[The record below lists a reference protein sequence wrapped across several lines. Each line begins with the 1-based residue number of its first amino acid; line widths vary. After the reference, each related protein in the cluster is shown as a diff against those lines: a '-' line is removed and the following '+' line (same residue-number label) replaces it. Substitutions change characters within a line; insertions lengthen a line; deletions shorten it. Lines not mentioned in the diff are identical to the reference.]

1 MAKPT
6 ILVVTTD
13 KDLLSSFYSAA
24 VKLDMRVLPLADVS
38 SRDFLAQPWHAVIV
52 DSAMPNIDSVH
63 ILSLV
68 RSLSPFA
75 LRGLVVLSPD
85 PQLLLSAINEA
96 QVHHIW
102 IKPVSVKE
110 ITDALQ
116 QRGEIEEGRT
126 IPLLLTAAQEGKVG
140 AGYGHSYRVAQY
152 ALTLGREL
160 GLSENDLRA
169 LQLGCL
175 FHDIGKLLLS
185 EHLSQHQTSQS
196 LSVEQTFFRQH
207 PVLGEQLVKGM
218 NLPKEA
224 ISVIRHHHERWDGQ
238 GYPDRLQGEMI
249 PLLARI
255 ASVANAYDHLTEPK
269 EGEPLLSHSEINA
282 LLKSE
287 MGQAFDPNIVRTL
300 LNLREAHDVW
310 EILER
315 VTELPALAPVVQ
327 QALILLER
335 EDFDW
340 REVSEV
346 VAQDQ
351 NLVAQIL
358 KLANSALTGLRRRV
372 TSLTTALR
380 ILGARPVK
388 NLLLTMTVRP
398 FLRAPSELQL
408 WEHSLACAF
417 VTRKLAQQ
425 TQLVDPEE
433 AFTVGLLHDIGKTL
447 LFRFF
452 NQSYKRAQQIAKQ
465 QSCPTFLTER
475 IVFSA
480 THAEVGAW
488 LLERWR
494 VPAPFCEAVAMHH
507 IPVPETQPLAWH
519 LYWAN
524 QFIHFALGDVPLAK
538 WGMASLM
545 PPALH
550 SLLANPEKLVQEALA
565 QVKSVENLLL

>member
-1 MAKPT
+1 MEKPT
-6 ILVVTTD
+6 ILIVTTD
-13 KDLLSSFYSAA
+13 KDLLRAFYTIAT
-24 VKLDMRVLPLADVS
+24 KLDMKLLPLADVP

-52 DSAMPNIDSVH
+52 DSAMPNVDGISL
-63 ILSLV
+63 LSLV
-68 RSLSPFA
+68 LSLSPFA
-75 LRGLVVLSPD
+75 LRGLVVSSPD
-85 PQLLLSAINEA
+85 PQLLLRAINEA

-102 IKPVSVKE
+102 VKPVSMKE
-110 ITDALQ
+110 ITGALQ
-116 QRGEIEEGRT
+116 QRGEIEGGRT
-126 IPLLLTAAQEGKVG
+126 IPLLLAAAQESKAR

-160 GLSENDLRA
+160 RLSENDLRA

-185 EHLSQHQTSQS
+185 EQLSQHQTSQP

-207 PVLGEQLVKGM
+207 PILGEQLVKGM
-218 NLPKEA
+218 NLSREA
-224 ISVIRHHHERWDGQ
+224 ISLIRHHHERWDGQ

-287 MGQAFDPNIVRTL
+287 MGQAFDPNVVRAL
-300 LNLREAHDVW
+300 LNLRETQDVW

-315 VTELPALAPVVQ
+315 VTELPALSPVVQ

-380 ILGARPVK
+380 ILGARPVR

-398 FLRAPSELQL
+398 FLHAPSELQL

-433 AFTVGLLHDIGKTL
+433 AFTAGLLHDIGKTL
-447 LFRFF
+447 LLRFF

-465 QSCPTFLTER
+465 QGCPTFIAER
-475 IVFSA
+475 LIFSV

-488 LLERWR
+488 LLEKWR
-494 VPAPFCEAVAMHH
+494 IPAPFCEAVAMHH
-507 IPVPETQPLAWH
+507 TPVPETQPLAWH

-524 QFIHFALGDVPLAK
+524 HLIHFVLEDAPFVGWRVVGLLPPL
-538 WGMASLM
+538 
-545 PPALH
+545 LH
-550 SLLANPEKLVQEALA
+550 SVIVNPEKLIREAVS
-565 QVKSVENLLL
+565 QVKSVEDLLR